1 MNRNKRHGISL
12 FANKNLE
19 ENLFLIKS
27 NLSSTKTFLKAYS
40 DYPSSNVTTIQY
52 EDNNKTT
59 FYDTQRRQQPER
71 KRRKTFTLRKRMQ
84 LVNQNMIDNVFKVE
98 EKKQSRNTFN
108 RFINRELTSTKYSE
122 RSTPIFNEMSQ
133 KVSFMKNT
141 INFIFPRIYD
151 LKQKER
157 MREINEK
164 NIEMN
169 KKFRSRKQIYNLNL
183 KDYIDF
189 SPCINISKYNLK
201 AFFFGQEIA
210 DKAGINAARNN

>member
-122 RSTPIFNEMSQ
+122 RSTPIFNEMNQ

-164 NIEMN
+164 NIQMN

-189 SPCINISKYNLK
+189 SPCINISKYN
-201 AFFFGQEIA
+201 
-210 DKAGINAARNN
+210 

>member
-1 MNRNKRHGISL
+1 MEIKIQEL
-12 FANKNLE
+12 VKE

-71 KRRKTFTLRKRMQ
+71 KRRKTLTLRKRMQ

-189 SPCINISKYNLK
+189 SPCINISKYN
-201 AFFFGQEIA
+201 
-210 DKAGINAARNN
+210 

>member
-122 RSTPIFNEMSQ
+122 KSTPIFNEMSQ

-189 SPCINISKYNLK
+189 SPCINISKYN
-201 AFFFGQEIA
+201 
-210 DKAGINAARNN
+210 

>member
-71 KRRKTFTLRKRMQ
+71 KSRKTFTLRKRMQ

-189 SPCINISKYNLK
+189 SPCINISKYN
-201 AFFFGQEIA
+201 
-210 DKAGINAARNN
+210 

>member
-59 FYDTQRRQQPER
+59 FYDTQRRHQPER

-189 SPCINISKYNLK
+189 SPCINISKYN
-201 AFFFGQEIA
+201 
-210 DKAGINAARNN
+210 

>member
-169 KKFRSRKQIYNLNL
+169 KKFRTRKQIYNLNL

-189 SPCINISKYNLK
+189 SPCINISKYN
-201 AFFFGQEIA
+201 
-210 DKAGINAARNN
+210 

>member
-189 SPCINISKYNLK
+189 SPCINIAKYN
-201 AFFFGQEIA
+201 
-210 DKAGINAARNN
+210 

>member
-12 FANKNLE
+12 LANKNLE

-189 SPCINISKYNLK
+189 SPCINISKYN
-201 AFFFGQEIA
+201 
-210 DKAGINAARNN
+210 

>member
-189 SPCINISKYNLK
+189 SPCIGISKYN
-201 AFFFGQEIA
+201 
-210 DKAGINAARNN
+210 

>member
-169 KKFRSRKQIYNLNL
+169 KKFRARKQIYNLNL

-189 SPCINISKYNLK
+189 SPCINISKYN
-201 AFFFGQEIA
+201 
-210 DKAGINAARNN
+210 

>member
-122 RSTPIFNEMSQ
+122 RSTPLFNEMSQ

-189 SPCINISKYNLK
+189 SPCINISKYN
-201 AFFFGQEIA
+201 
-210 DKAGINAARNN
+210 

>member
-189 SPCINISKYNLK
+189 SFYFRSLNL
-201 AFFFGQEIA
+201 F
-210 DKAGINAARNN
+210 NST

>member
-59 FYDTQRRQQPER
+59 FYDTQRRQKTER

-169 KKFRSRKQIYNLNL
+169 MKFRARKQIYNLNL

-189 SPCINISKYNLK
+189 SPCINISKYN
-201 AFFFGQEIA
+201 
-210 DKAGINAARNN
+210 

>member
-27 NLSSTKTFLKAYS
+27 NLSSPKTFLKAYS

-189 SPCINISKYNLK
+189 SPCINISKY
-201 AFFFGQEIA
+201 I
-210 DKAGINAARNN
+210 

>member
-71 KRRKTFTLRKRMQ
+71 KRRKTYEKTDKTHRFLTPGAHSCGVCPVSPHLYGIGSALHRLRV
-84 LVNQNMIDNVFKVE
+84 LPF
-98 EKKQSRNTFN
+98 
-108 RFINRELTSTKYSE
+108 REVLHGTDPGYA
-122 RSTPIFNEMSQ
+122 
-133 KVSFMKNT
+133 
-141 INFIFPRIYD
+141 D
-151 LKQKER
+151 
-157 MREINEK
+157 
-164 NIEMN
+164 
-169 KKFRSRKQIYNLNL
+169 RK
-183 KDYIDF
+183 
-189 SPCINISKYNLK
+189 P
-201 AFFFGQEIA
+201 A
-210 DKAGINAARNN
+210 DRHR

>member
-98 EKKQSRNTFN
+98 EKKQSTNTFN

-189 SPCINISKYNLK
+189 SPCINISKYN
-201 AFFFGQEIA
+201 
-210 DKAGINAARNN
+210 

>member
-122 RSTPIFNEMSQ
+122 KSTPIFNEMSQ

-183 KDYIDF
+183 KDYIYF
-189 SPCINISKYNLK
+189 SPCINISKYN
-201 AFFFGQEIA
+201 
-210 DKAGINAARNN
+210 

>member
-59 FYDTQRRQQPER
+59 FYDTQRRQQPEI

-98 EKKQSRNTFN
+98 EKKQSTNTFN

-189 SPCINISKYNLK
+189 SPCINISKYN
-201 AFFFGQEIA
+201 
-210 DKAGINAARNN
+210 

>member
-52 EDNNKTT
+52 EDKNKTT
-59 FYDTQRRQQPER
+59 FYETQRRQQPER

-189 SPCINISKYNLK
+189 SPCINISKYN
-201 AFFFGQEIA
+201 
-210 DKAGINAARNN
+210 

>member
-19 ENLFLIKS
+19 ENFFLIKS

-98 EKKQSRNTFN
+98 EKKQSTNTFN

-189 SPCINISKYNLK
+189 FSCINIFNYN
-201 AFFFGQEIA
+201 
-210 DKAGINAARNN
+210 

>member
-189 SPCINISKYNLK
+189 SPCINISKYN
-201 AFFFGQEIA
+201 
-210 DKAGINAARNN
+210 

>member
-169 KKFRSRKQIYNLNL
+169 KKFRARKQIYNLNL

-189 SPCINISKYNLK
+189 SPCINIAKYN
-201 AFFFGQEIA
+201 
-210 DKAGINAARNN
+210 

>member
-169 KKFRSRKQIYNLNL
+169 KKFRSRKQIYN
-183 KDYIDF
+183 
-189 SPCINISKYNLK
+189 
-201 AFFFGQEIA
+201 
-210 DKAGINAARNN
+210 

>member
-27 NLSSTKTFLKAYS
+27 NLSSTRTFLKAYS

-59 FYDTQRRQQPER
+59 FYDTQPRQQPER
-71 KRRKTFTLRKRMQ
+71 KRDKTITLRKRIKI
-84 LVNQNMIDNVFKVE
+84 LNQNMIDNVFKVE

-108 RFINRELTSTKYSE
+108 RSINREVYSTKYSE
-122 RSTPIFNEMSQ
+122 RSTPIFNEMNQ

-164 NIEMN
+164 NIQMN

-189 SPCINISKYNLK
+189 SPCINISKYN
-201 AFFFGQEIA
+201 
-210 DKAGINAARNN
+210 

>member
-52 EDNNKTT
+52 EYNNKTT

-189 SPCINISKYNLK
+189 SPCINISKYN
-201 AFFFGQEIA
+201 
-210 DKAGINAARNN
+210 